1 MPDNS
6 LTASMYET
14 GPTSKM
20 TYTGQNGEMFGIWI
34 KNLILSLLT
43 LGIYSFWGNVIQ
55 KKYIYQNAEIS
66 GGSFDYH
73 ATGKQKF
80 IGFLK
85 GAVLIGIFVA
95 IYMGISE
102 LCTMLLGQQVGQ
114 IVSMAFL
121 YAGVILIQPV
131 IKVGSLRFNRAYTSW
146 NNVRFKF
153 HGNVKDLYMIYI
165 KAIPWMII
173 TLGLYAPFLL
183 NKIIQFKYD
192 HSSLGTQ
199 KFNYSVE
206 PWDYAK
212 AYYVGVLLTF
222 VTLGI
227 YSFWLAANLIRIE
240 MSGVTIQENS
250 FKSTITGGD
259 LFVNALVGQIL
270 IIVSLGLAFPVF
282 INMQLNIFLNSIT
295 YKGELDLSLIRGEI
309 DTEASALADG
319 ISEAGEALGSLGD
332 VFT

>member
-1 MPDNS
+1 MPDDS
-6 LTASMYET
+6 LTASFYES
-14 GPTSKM
+14 GSISKM
-20 TYTGQNGEMFGIWI
+20 TYTGQHGEMFGIWI
-34 KNLILSLLT
+34 KNLILSLFT
-43 LGIYSFWGNVIQ
+43 LGIYSFWGSVIQ

-85 GAVLIGIFVA
+85 GAVLIGIFIA
-95 IYMGISE
+95 IFMGISA
-102 LCTMLLGQQVGQ
+102 LCTTLLGQQVGQ
-114 IVSMAFL
+114 VVSLLFF
-121 YAGVILIQPV
+121 YVGVILIQPV

-165 KAIPWMII
+165 KAIPWMLI

-183 NKIIQFKYD
+183 NKILNFTYAN
-192 HSSLGTQ
+192 SSLGTQ
-199 KFNYSVE
+199 KFTYSVDGWE
-206 PWDYAK
+206 FAK
-212 AYYVGVLLTF
+212 TYYIGALLSMVTF
-222 VTLGI
+222 GI
-227 YSFWLAANLIRIE
+227 YGFWLAANLIKLE
-240 MSGVTIQENS
+240 MSGVTIQGNS
-250 FKSTITGGD
+250 FKSDITGGD

-270 IIVSLGLAFPVF
+270 ILVSLGLAFPVF
-282 INMQLNIFLNSIT
+282 INMQLNIFLNSIS
-295 YKGELDLSLIRGEI
+295 YKGELDLSQIRGEA
-309 DTEASALADG
+309 DTGASALADG